1 MRSQQTDERNPMTSA
16 KRTPRIIAALDV
28 EKRID
33 AISLVADLRG
43 KVTHFKVG
51 SRLFTAEGPG
61 MIAEINDAGGS
72 VFLDLKFHDIPA
84 TVAGAVR
91 AACGLHVFLMTIH
104 TAGGADMMK
113 AAADEAAEFAARSGL
128 PRPKLVG
135 VTVLTSMST
144 EDLAEASDYSGS
156 VEDLVLKRAELAK
169 KSGLDGIVSSVKEAG
184 RIREALGGGFTIVT
198 PGIRPAGSAAGDQ
211 KRIATPRDAIDAG
224 SDYLVIGRPIYQA
237 ESPGAAADAILAEMG
252 ESSL

>member
-1 MRSQQTDERNPMTSA
+1 MTPAGKNPQ
-16 KRTPRIIAALDV
+16 IIAALDV

-43 KVTHFKVG
+43 RVKLFKVG

-61 MIAEINDAGGS
+61 MISEINDAGGS

-91 AACGLHVFLMTIH
+91 AACGLQVFMMTIH
-104 TAGGADMMK
+104 TAGGYDMMK
-113 AAADEAAEFAARSGL
+113 AAADEAAAFAGRSGL

-135 VTVLTSMST
+135 VTVLTSMSAG
-144 EDLAEASDYSGS
+144 DLEGASGYTGS
-156 VEDLVLKRAELAK
+156 VEDLVMRRAELARK
-169 KSGLDGIVSSVKEAG
+169 AGLDGIVASVMEAG
-184 RIREALGGGFTIVT
+184 RIREALGSGFTIVT

-211 KRIATPRDAIDAG
+211 KP
-224 SDYLVIGRPIYQA
+224 SSSSWSEVPPSW
-237 ESPGAAADAILAEMG
+237 EPPG
-252 ESSL
+252 

>member
-1 MRSQQTDERNPMTSA
+1 MTPA
-16 KRTPRIIAALDV
+16 KRVSRIIAALDV

-43 KVTHFKVG
+43 KVKLFKVG

-91 AACGLHVFLMTIH
+91 AACGLHVFMMTIH
-104 TAGGADMMK
+104 TAGGYDMMK
-113 AAADEAAEFAARSGL
+113 AAADEAAALAAKSGRQ
-128 PRPKLVG
+128 RPKLVG
-135 VTVLTSMST
+135 VTVLTSLSS
-144 EDLAEASDYSGS
+144 EDLVEASGYSGR
-156 VEDLVLKRAELAK
+156 VENLVLKRAELAK
-169 KSGLDGIVSSVKEAG
+169 KSGLDGIVASVKEAG
-184 RIREALGGGFTIVT
+184 RIREALGDGFIIVT
-198 PGIRPAGSAAGDQ
+198 PGIRPAGTAAGDQ
-211 KRIATPRDAIDAG
+211 KRIATPRDAIEAG
-224 SDYLVIGRPIYQA
+224 SDYLVIGRPIYQS

-252 ESSL
+252 EGGR

>member
-1 MRSQQTDERNPMTSA
+1 MTSS

-43 KVTHFKVG
+43 KVNLFKVG

-61 MIAEINDAGGS
+61 MIGEINDAGGS

-91 AACGLHVFLMTIH
+91 AACSQHVFLMTIH
-104 TAGGADMMK
+104 TAGGYDMMK
-113 AAADEAAEFAARSGL
+113 AAADEAAAVADKSGL

-135 VTVLTSMST
+135 VTVLTSMSS
-144 EDLAEASDYSGS
+144 EDLADASGYGGS

-169 KSGLDGIVSSVKEAG
+169 KSGLDGIVASVKEAG
-184 RIREALGGGFTIVT
+184 RIREALGDRFIIVT
-198 PGIRPAGSAAGDQ
+198 PGIRPAGAAAGDQ
-211 KRIATPRDAIDAG
+211 KRVATPRDAIEAG

-237 ESPGAAADAILAEMG
+237 ESPAAAADAILAEMG
-252 ESSL
+252 ESGK

>member
-1 MRSQQTDERNPMTSA
+1 MTPS

-43 KVTHFKVG
+43 KVNLFKVG
-51 SRLFTAEGPG
+51 SRLFTSEGPG
-61 MIAEINDAGGS
+61 MISEINDAGGS

-84 TVAGAVR
+84 TVAGSVR

-104 TAGGADMMK
+104 TAGGYEMMK
-113 AAADEAAEFAARSGL
+113 AAAQEVASFHEKTGL

-135 VTVLTSMST
+135 VTVLTSMAA
-144 EDLAEASDYSGS
+144 EDLAEASGYNGR

-169 KSGLDGIVSSVKEAG
+169 KAGLDGIVASVKEAG
-184 RIREALGGGFTIVT
+184 RIREELGDSFVIVT
-198 PGIRPAGSAAGDQ
+198 PGIRPAGAAVGDQ
-211 KRIATPRDAIDAG
+211 KRVATPRDAIEAG

-252 ESSL
+252 ESGK

>member
-1 MRSQQTDERNPMTSA
+1 MTPA
-16 KRTPRIIAALDV
+16 GRKPQIIAALDV

-43 KVTHFKVG
+43 RVKLYKVG

-61 MIAEINDAGGS
+61 MISEINDAGGS

-91 AACGLHVFLMTIH
+91 AACGLQVFMITIH
-104 TAGGADMMK
+104 TAGGYEMMK
-113 AAADEAAEFAARSGL
+113 AAADEAAAFAGRSGL

-135 VTVLTSMST
+135 VTVLTSMSAG
-144 EDLAEASDYSGS
+144 DLEGASGYAGS
-156 VEDLVLKRAELAK
+156 VEDLVMRRAELAGK
-169 KSGLDGIVSSVKEAG
+169 AGLDGIVASVKEAG
-184 RIREALGGGFTIVT
+184 RIREALGSGFTIVT

-211 KRIATPRDAIDAG
+211 KRVATPKDAIRAG

-237 ESPGAAADAILAEMG
+237 ESPAAAADAILAEMG
-252 ESSL
+252 DAGE

>member
-1 MRSQQTDERNPMTSA
+1 MTSA
-16 KRTPRIIAALDV
+16 RRTPRIIAALDV
-28 EKRID
+28 ERRID

-43 KVTHFKVG
+43 KVNHFKVG

-84 TVAGAVR
+84 TVAGSVR

-104 TAGGADMMK
+104 TAGGYDMMK
-113 AAADEAAEFAARSGL
+113 AAADEAAAFAEKSGL

-135 VTVLTSMST
+135 VTVLTSMSE
-144 EDLAEASDYSGS
+144 EDLEQASGYCGS
-156 VEDLVLKRAELAK
+156 VEDLVMKRAELAK
-169 KSGLDGIVSSVKEAG
+169 KSGLDGIVASVKEAG
-184 RIREALGGGFTIVT
+184 RIRAELGEGFVIVT
-198 PGIRPAGSAAGDQ
+198 PGIRPAGAAAGDQ
-211 KRIATPRDAIDAG
+211 KRVATPRDAIEAG

-237 ESPGAAADAILAEMG
+237 EAPGAAADAILAEMG
-252 ESSL
+252 DTGK

>member
-1 MRSQQTDERNPMTSA
+1 MTPS

-28 EKRID
+28 ETRLD
-33 AISLVADLRG
+33 AISLVAELRG
-43 KVTHFKVG
+43 KVNHFKVG

-61 MIAEINDAGGS
+61 MISEINDAGGS

-84 TVAGAVR
+84 TVAGSVR
-91 AACGLHVFLMTIH
+91 AACGLHVFLMTVH
-104 TAGGADMMK
+104 TAGGYDMMK
-113 AAADEAAEFAARSGL
+113 AAADEAAAFADRSGL

-135 VTVLTSMST
+135 VTVLTSMSA
-144 EDLAEASDYSGS
+144 EDLARASGYSGS

-169 KSGLDGIVSSVKEAG
+169 KSGLDGIVASVREAG
-184 RIREALGGGFTIVT
+184 RIREAFGDGFIIVT

-211 KRIATPRDAIDAG
+211 KRIATPRDAIEAG

-237 ESPGAAADAILAEMG
+237 ESP
-252 ESSL
+252 

>member
-1 MRSQQTDERNPMTSA
+1 MTPS

-28 EKRID
+28 ETRLD
-33 AISLVADLRG
+33 AISLVAELRG
-43 KVTHFKVG
+43 KVNHFKVG

-61 MIAEINDAGGS
+61 MISEINDAGGS

-84 TVAGAVR
+84 TVAGSVR
-91 AACGLHVFLMTIH
+91 AACGLHVFLMTVH
-104 TAGGADMMK
+104 TAGGYDMMK
-113 AAADEAAEFAARSGL
+113 AAADEAAAFADRSGL

-135 VTVLTSMST
+135 VTVLTSMSA
-144 EDLAEASDYSGS
+144 EDLARASGYSGS

-169 KSGLDGIVSSVKEAG
+169 KSGLDGIVASVREAG
-184 RIREALGGGFTIVT
+184 RIREAFGDGFIIVT

-211 KRIATPRDAIDAG
+211 KRIATPRDAIEAG

-252 ESSL
+252 ESGK